1 MLTLS
6 VHSHTHAHT
15 HTHTHMHTQIHT
27 RAHTCTY
34 TNVTCTYTH
43 THSYT
48 HTHTH
53 THTHTYTYTY
63 RVQQGLQEAEKK
75 KQSEGLTRRL
85 AHAEEV
91 RKQVRE
97 KEKEKISTRTAFF
110 EEGSKLDQEA
120 RERWVITT
128 VEPLQLEFREHFA
141 KVGNYIPLKLPS
153 SQCLAFKPLL
163 CLNSR
168 PSSNRAL
175 RLLCLGAMVGFPKM
189 APKKI
194 RAQLGIEPRTF

>member
-1 MLTLS
+1 M
-6 VHSHTHAHT
+6 
-15 HTHTHMHTQIHT
+15 
-27 RAHTCTY
+27 
-34 TNVTCTYTH
+34 
-43 THSYT
+43 

-53 THTHTYTYTY
+53 THTHAYTNTHTHAHMHIHKCHMHLHTRSHTHTHTHTHTY

-168 PSSNRAL
+168 PSSIRAL